1 MDVPDGKELALTRTK
16 KREALIIKEKHQWK
30 KLYGQKE
37 AKLIGTSHYF
47 VIENAPACHDFIQ
60 YNQETVDGQ
69 TIHLSEGP
77 YYVLRFIGDKQIP
90 FTILRRQNYE
100 AMKFYESHIGDS
112 FKIEVTDG

>member
-1 MDVPDGKELALTRTK
+1 MRK
-16 KREALIIKEKHQWK
+16 KKNEVLIIKEKHQWK

-37 AKLIGTSHYF
+37 ARLIETSCCYI
-47 VIENAPACHDFIQ
+47 IEDTPAYHDFIQ
-60 YNQETVDGQ
+60 YNQETIDGKV
-69 TIHLSEGP
+69 IHLAEGP

-112 FKIEVTDG
+112 FRIEVTDG